1 MYAIDPDTDQNYQF
15 LELKTSPNIKKAE
28 CGRNFVVFEGDGNR
42 GIFQ

>member
-1 MYAIDPDTDQNYQF
+1 MYAIDPDKDQTYQF

-28 CGRNFVVFEGDGNR
+28 FGRNFAVFEGDGNR